1 MLNLK
6 LVWTYK
12 IGSLYTSKS
21 LDKKMPAM
29 GETHE
34 GYLEML
40 WIILAMSHDAMNTS
54 KLKRKIFA

>member
-1 MLNLK
+1 
-6 LVWTYK
+6 
-12 IGSLYTSKS
+12 
-21 LDKKMPAM
+21 MPAM